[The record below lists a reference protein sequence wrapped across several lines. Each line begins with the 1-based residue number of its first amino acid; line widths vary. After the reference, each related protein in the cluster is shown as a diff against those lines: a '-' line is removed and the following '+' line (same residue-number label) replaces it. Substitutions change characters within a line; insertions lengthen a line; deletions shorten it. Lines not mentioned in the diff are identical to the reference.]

1 MCFASA
7 SPVGV
12 TDALFPDVLSVMH
25 YIQGNIHNG
34 WTTSVVFQSPSWDEP
49 GCIYFMTGKH
59 THQMESGLS
68 DVRCTAVLAQ
78 RVPGLSYEEGKR
90 RDGAMVV
97 DAGLDFHWKL
107 VQLPAELLV
116 ESTV

>member
-1 MCFASA
+1 M
-7 SPVGV
+7 
-12 TDALFPDVLSVMH
+12 DLS
-25 YIQGNIHNG
+25 
-34 WTTSVVFQSPSWDEP
+34 WTWWVV
-49 GCIYFMTGKH
+49 
-59 THQMESGLS
+59 GLS